1 MAAFRQ
7 LLANFVSSQDSDIAL
22 LRSLLDFLIMTTN
35 AILTQEGTTEL
46 AACNNHNWWDA
57 VLARDGNR
65 DGEGVFAVST
75 TGVYSGPSCPAEP
88 PRREHV
94 AFARRPEAAER

>member
-1 MAAFRQ
+1 
-7 LLANFVSSQDSDIAL
+7 
-22 LRSLLDFLIMTTN
+22 MTTN

-65 DGEGVFAVST
+65 DGEFVFAVST
-75 TGVYSGPSCPAEP
+75 TGVYCRPSCPAKR
-88 PRREHV
+88 PRR
-94 AFARRPEAAER
+94 